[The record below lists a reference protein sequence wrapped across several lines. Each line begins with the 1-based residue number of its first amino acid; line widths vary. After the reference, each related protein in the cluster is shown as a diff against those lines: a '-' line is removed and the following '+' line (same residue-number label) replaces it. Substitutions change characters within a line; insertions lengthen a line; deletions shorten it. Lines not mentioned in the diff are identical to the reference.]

1 MSGVDAITVDC
12 GDVVF
17 PGFGGG
23 SGSRT
28 IWEGVLTPK
37 KGIADDDDGDDD
49 DDGRRGGGQ
58 RRRPKRLRIE
68 LAMAVEYDSESEP
81 EPGNCKNDVIGCINN
96 IDRTTKIGHRT
107 KKKLRSNSF

>member
-1 MSGVDAITVDC
+1 MLLTPQVKNSSHVKRMSGVDAITVDC

-37 KGIADDDDGDDD
+37 KGIADDDD
-49 DDGRRGGGQ
+49 DGRRGGGQ

-81 EPGNCKNDVIGCINN
+81 EPGNYKNASII
-96 IDRTTKIGHRT
+96 
-107 KKKLRSNSF
+107 